1 MKRSMLK
8 LITLSVLVC
17 LVLGSVSQ
25 AQRPRRKRTRA
36 RAAAPASNCPD
47 EVNDITD
54 CPEEGCGGD
63 FDANLNRRKNIT
75 SDDQTPVNKTIQ
87 DMKELEDPV
96 DFKKGDTREEL
107 TALGE
112 GQKIRVVALAL
123 VARKGGSESCNCKL
137 IRVADTDNHI
147 VLVDPTLRR
156 PSLAA
161 DEDDSVT
168 AEFTPRVRL
177 GHPNLSRAKLQ
188 PLITAAPN
196 HGLKV
201 RVTGLLMFD
210 SEHFISRHLKR
221 HNNWEIHPVLG
232 LEYCPKAKKCT
243 ASSDANWVSI
253 EDQ

>member
-1 MKRSMLK
+1 MKRFMLK
-8 LITLSVLVC
+8 LIVLSVFIA

-25 AQRPRRKRTRA
+25 AQRPRRKRTSA
-36 RAAAPASNCPD
+36 RLAAPASNCPD

-75 SDDQTPVNKTIQ
+75 SDDQAPVNKTIQ

-96 DFKKGDTREEL
+96 NFKKGDTREEL

-123 VARKGGSESCNCKL
+123 IARKGSSESCNCKL
-137 IRVADTDNHI
+137 TSVADTDNHI

-156 PSLAA
+156 PSLVA

-177 GHPNLSRAKLQ
+177 DHPDLSRVKLQ

-196 HGLKV
+196 HALKV
-201 RVTGLLMFD
+201 RVTGVPLFD
-210 SEHFISRHLKR
+210 SEHFLGHHLKR
-221 HNNWEIHPVLG
+221 HNNWEIHPILA
-232 LEYCPKAKKCT
+232 LEYCPNGKRCT
-243 ASSDANWVSI
+243 ATSDANWVSL